1 VSLPNVSVSEPAQP
15 ADWCGGTGSVSSEP
29 LDYAAAVRYLYED
42 LTPERP
48 LGFRSCGTDWAGAL
62 LRRLG
67 DPQESVPTV
76 HVAGTAGKGS
86 VCTFVA
92 A

>member
-1 VSLPNVSVSEPAQP
+1 MSLPNVSVSEPAQP
-15 ADWCGGTGSVSSEP
+15 ADWCGGTGSVSTEP

-67 DPQESVPTV
+67 DPQESVPAV